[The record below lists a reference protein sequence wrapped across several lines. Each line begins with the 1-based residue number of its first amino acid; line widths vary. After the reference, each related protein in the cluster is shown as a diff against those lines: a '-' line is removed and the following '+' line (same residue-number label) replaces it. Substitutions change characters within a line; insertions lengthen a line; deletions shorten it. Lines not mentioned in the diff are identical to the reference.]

1 MMKKM
6 RLPRFDDLHMMVW
19 TSLVLA
25 GVTTISLVV
34 AVISGMSLLE

>member
-6 RLPRFDDLHMMVW
+6 GFPKFDDLHMMVW
-19 TSLVLA
+19 TSVVLA

-34 AVISGMSLLE
+34 AVISGMTLLE